1 MKYSGLETTGF
12 LNLRGNKLLKK
23 ISHKE
28 YVGNGGT
35 HMTAELEITMYQ
47 RRGMVFITDE
57 GHGWLRIPKDIY
69 KLSGYKASNCS
80 YEDNDYVYLEED
92 VDTYGW
98 FKALT
103 GREWE
108 DFPTIEREVHVT
120 MASLS
125 NPRYKTRMSGEGFV
139 SPFTQEARA

>member
-1 MKYSGLETTGF
+1 
-12 LNLRGNKLLKK
+12 
-23 ISHKE
+23 
-28 YVGNGGT
+28 
-35 HMTAELEITMYQ
+35 MTAELEITN
-47 RRGMVFITDE
+47 GMVFITDE

-69 KLSGYKASNCS
+69 KLSGYKASKFS

-103 GREWE
+103 GRKPEE
-108 DFPTIEREVHVT
+108 FPRVFDYCAWFHIGGEVHVT
-120 MASLS
+120 MASPS
-125 NPRYKTRMSGEGFV
+125 NPRNKTRMSGEGFV

>member
-1 MKYSGLETTGF
+1 
-12 LNLRGNKLLKK
+12 
-23 ISHKE
+23 
-28 YVGNGGT
+28 
-35 HMTAELEITMYQ
+35 MTAELEITMYQ

-69 KLSGYKASNCS
+69 ELSGYKASNFS

-108 DFPTIEREVHVT
+108 DFPAIEREVHVT
-120 MASLS
+120 RRSTS
-125 NPRYKTRMSGEGFV
+125 NPRNKTRMSGEGFV